1 MMSTTHRKK
10 RTSVCT
16 RTNENRRRGE
26 DDTMEFSVDAQSA
39 NVVVV
44 VVESPSSSSALFC
57 PVVIVDQTTQKIRD
71 EEKKRTQQTLA
82 TISTYGSIARR
93 AFA

>member
-1 MMSTTHRKK
+1 MRIDDEE
-10 RTSVCT
+10 RTI
-16 RTNENRRRGE
+16 RWN
-26 DDTMEFSVDAQSA
+26 FSVDAQSA

-44 VVESPSSSSALFC
+44 VVESPSSSSALF

>member
-44 VVESPSSSSALFC
+44 VVESPSSSSALF

>member
-1 MMSTTHRKK
+1 MRIDDEE
-10 RTSVCT
+10 RTIRWNFRWT
-16 RTNENRRRGE
+16 RRVQT
-26 DDTMEFSVDAQSA
+26 
-39 NVVVV
+39 
-44 VVESPSSSSALFC
+44 SSSSNLPHHHRRFSV

>member
-1 MMSTTHRKK
+1 MSTTHRKK

-44 VVESPSSSSALFC
+44 VESPSSSSALFC
-57 PVVIVDQTTQKIRD
+57 PGRH
-71 EEKKRTQQTLA
+71 R
-82 TISTYGSIARR
+82 
-93 AFA
+93 